1 MSRSNSTCS
10 TATDSLP
17 STSSSA
23 STSDTR
29 ATASSALTTAAAT
42 TTSLSYRDEQPQA
55 IHPHHQNHHPHSH
68 GVAVPTPTVPASY
81 TSSSLLHESR
91 HIRAASSSGDEA
103 IRTALT
109 SPATTVTPSTNLL
122 VSPETVSHTS
132 SVSPAKLSA
141 RIRESGSQHRVTIDE
156 SNLPVASQLTCG
168 GDDGGGDGGGEGGN
182 GGSGPP
188 SPGMSSQQQLT
199 GDERQTGHL
208 ALMYHSSQLSSYP
221 VLPAIK
227 RTHRPSFI
235 YPPMPRVKKSD
246 ALATLFSALYGK
258 LLVVMGIAFPMAEVI
273 STYIPPSFYE

>member
-1 MSRSNSTCS
+1 MSRSTSTCS

-55 IHPHHQNHHPHSH
+55 IVSSAQQKLPTARQMSSHHHYHLPHQFQHPHHQNHHPHSH

-81 TSSSLLHESR
+81 TTSSLLQESR
-91 HIRAASSSGDEA
+91 HIRAASSSGDETLRQPA
-103 IRTALT
+103 TTSSSVT
-109 SPATTVTPSTNLL
+109 SPPTVTPSPNLL
-122 VSPETVSHTS
+122 LSPETVSHTS

-168 GDDGGGDGGGEGGN
+168 GGGDGDGD
-182 GGSGPP
+182 GSGPP
-188 SPGMSSQQQLT
+188 SPGTSSQNQLT

-208 ALMYHSSQLSSYP
+208 ALMYHSSQLTSYP

-227 RTHRPSFI
+227 RTHRPSFV
-235 YPPMPRVKKSD
+235 YPPMPRVKK
-246 ALATLFSALYGK
+246 
-258 LLVVMGIAFPMAEVI
+258 
-273 STYIPPSFYE
+273 